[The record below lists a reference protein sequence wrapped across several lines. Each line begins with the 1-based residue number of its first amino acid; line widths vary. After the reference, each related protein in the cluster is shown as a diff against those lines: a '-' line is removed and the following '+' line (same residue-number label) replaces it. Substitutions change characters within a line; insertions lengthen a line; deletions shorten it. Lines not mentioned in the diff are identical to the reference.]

1 MPHPRRINNM
11 AGTSTPYQ
19 PGGPERRARITS
31 HGGTPE
37 VQEHHGPDQV
47 RPTTLALHPPPG
59 VTI

>member
-1 MPHPRRINNM
+1 MNTM